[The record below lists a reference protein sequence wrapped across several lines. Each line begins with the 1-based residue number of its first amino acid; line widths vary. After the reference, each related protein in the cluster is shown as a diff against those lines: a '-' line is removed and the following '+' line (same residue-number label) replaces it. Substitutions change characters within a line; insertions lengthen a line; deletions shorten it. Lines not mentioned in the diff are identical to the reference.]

1 MSHDVKKKKK
11 KLTLKI
17 IVKKTKLF
25 RTIHVRL
32 STSREKLAH
41 FIIRWLPPSFLCAVK
56 RRALAVIRVTC
67 LGGAH

>member
-1 MSHDVKKKKK
+1 MLKKKKEANIK
-11 KLTLKI
+11 NNSK
-17 IVKKTKLF
+17 KKTKLF